1 MKKPTNT
8 VIGVCVSVAA
18 VVALGVGCVMPQQQ
32 QTTGKP
38 GVEEQKVT
46 ERLDRI
52 EKALDR
58 LAAKRAAAR
67 LAASTPKPASPIDN
81 QQRAILNRLQQTEA
95 SMQQLAL
102 LKRLERI
109 EAAVRQPAGV
119 RTAGVAPT
127 PVTPVTPPAT
137 ATKPTAPTA
146 PTPEVAKKPE
156 EPEAPHTFA
165 KIEDPAAK
173 TQEVP
178 TAVQPVAALLKGLGV
193 KEDLINSRS
202 EWCECLEEDH
212 ISDIWES
219 ARGFV
224 HVEGEKFPAL
234 TALPPPP
241 IPPDNK
247 QKLDPK
253 TQFPVMDDPKVQLG
267 KLLFFDGRLSGDNS
281 VSCATCH
288 APDQGWGLNS
298 AISRGYPGTSHWRN
312 SHTIVNS
319 AYMWKLFWDGSAKAL
334 EPQGK
339 SANTGLS
346 GNGKTDMMEER
357 LRQCPDY
364 VQMFKDVFGT
374 EIPLL
379 EDAWRAIAAFERVMV
394 QPDTPFDLYMKGDKS
409 ALSESQIRGKQIF
422 EGKAKCIQC
431 HNGPMFS
438 DQKYYNLG
446 LPQEASFLE
455 DPIKQITHRF
465 QYFSKGAAEDI
476 YRNGKIDLGLYF
488 VSKRKGDIGKF
499 RTQTLRYLTY
509 TPPYM
514 HNGTLDSLEDV
525 VEFYNKG
532 GGEDL
537 TLKNFGIANKTRRL
551 DPKKPLNLTEQE
563 KKDLVAFLESLS
575 GDEMLM
581 PLPKLPDPMA
591 YVYKGETYIGLPIPV
606 VSTAANPDEKKEPEK
621 MNWSLVEAPKGA
633 TIDSNTGR
641 VTWLNAQPPAESIK
655 ANKDIPI
662 TIKLKATSVKD
673 PNKVTEQTLLVT
685 VYRSE
690 PPSIETL
697 TGGGGGE

>member
-18 VVALGVGCVMPQQQ
+18 VAALGVSCVMPQQP
-32 QTTGKP
+32 TAGGSGTG
-38 GVEEQKVT
+38 GQKIAG
-46 ERLDRI
+46 RLDRI
-52 EKALDR
+52 EQSLER
-58 LAAKRAAAR
+58 LATRKPAAPV
-67 LAASTPKPASPIDN
+67 PKPASPIDS
-81 QQRAILNRLQQTEA
+81 QQQAILERLQRTEA
-95 SMQQLAL
+95 SLQQIVV

-109 EAAVRQPAGV
+109 EAAMRQQVAGISPAPPAAV
-119 RTAGVAPT
+119 TRLPAPAQQAGK
-127 PVTPVTPPAT
+127 PAT
-137 ATKPTAPTA
+137 AVAGT
-146 PTPEVAKKPE
+146 PTPEVAE

-165 KIEDPAAK
+165 KVEDPAAK

-224 HVEGEKFPAL
+224 HLDGEKFPAL

-476 YRNGKIDLGLYF
+476 YRNGKNDLGLYF

-641 VTWLNAQPPAESIK
+641 VVWLNAQPPAESIK